1 MKSKDDRRGD
11 RDSGPKPLAG
21 SAARRVEA
29 IIEGAEKAAERVID
43 EAEERAREYLA
54 EAEAAADRTVAK
66 RLAALGELTDA
77 LVAQAD
83 AIRRQ
88 SELLTNSLREAKER
102 LESEGVGVP
111 GHQRAEAEPPL
122 AGSASSTADAT
133 SSPTERVDAGRRE
146 PAVESGEPVAEDDGA
161 GADLSEA
168 PRTPHLSAV
177 EPSEPSP
184 PGETEAGPVDQIA
197 ERRGHGTPAGA
208 RLLATQMAV
217 SGSSREEIAAR
228 LRTGFEIEDTDAIL
242 DAILGPEA

>member
-1 MKSKDDRRGD
+1 MKSRDDRISD
-11 RDSGPKPLAG
+11 PKPLAS

-43 EAEERAREYLA
+43 EAEAKARDYLA
-54 EAEAAADRTVAK
+54 EAEAAADRTVAG

-88 SELLTNSLREAKER
+88 SELLTASLREAKER
-102 LESEGVGVP
+102 LEGEGAAAPPSPAAKPAPSPDEPADGGAAEP
-111 GHQRAEAEPPL
+111 SAEIGEEDSDRAEAPRPPF
-122 AGSASSTADAT
+122 
-133 SSPTERVDAGRRE
+133 
-146 PAVESGEPVAEDDGA
+146 
-161 GADLSEA
+161 
-168 PRTPHLSAV
+168 LSAV
-177 EPSEPSP
+177 EPSEP
-184 PGETEAGPVDQIA
+184 GEPAKPEGPDEAPVDQVA
-197 ERRGHGTPAGA
+197 KRRERGTPAGA

-228 LRTGFEIEDTDAIL
+228 LRTGFEIDDTDAIL

>member
-1 MKSKDDRRGD
+1 VKSRDDRRDD
-11 RDSGPKPLAG
+11 RASGPKPLTS

-43 EAEERAREYLA
+43 EAEERARAYLA
-54 EAEAAADRTVAK
+54 EAEAAADRTVAE

-88 SELLTNSLREAKER
+88 SELLTRSLREAKER
-102 LESEGVGVP
+102 LESDAVAAGVRP
-111 GHQRAEAEPPL
+111 SAEAAPEH
-122 AGSASSTADAT
+122 
-133 SSPTERVDAGRRE
+133 TEDGGPE
-146 PAVESGEPVAEDDGA
+146 PAAAIDESAGESDEA
-161 GADLSEA
+161 GPDLAAA

-177 EPSEPSP
+177 EASEPSP
-184 PGETEAGPVDQIA
+184 PGKPGPGPVDQIA